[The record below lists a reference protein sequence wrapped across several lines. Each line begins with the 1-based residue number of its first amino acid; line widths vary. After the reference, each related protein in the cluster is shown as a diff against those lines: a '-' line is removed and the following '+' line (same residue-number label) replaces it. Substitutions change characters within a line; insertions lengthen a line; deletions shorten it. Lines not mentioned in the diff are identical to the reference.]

1 MRQPKSLKHS
11 QRCDVCPANFCVK
24 VCKLA
29 QSYGNPQVLPDR
41 LAGNRIQFA
50 IQVTIHPFC
59 RLFAGHLIFSYRR
72 ELPNVL

>member
-1 MRQPKSLKHS
+1 
-11 QRCDVCPANFCVK
+11 
-24 VCKLA
+24 
-29 QSYGNPQVLPDR
+29 